1 MTIGF
6 TKKLL
11 VLAISA
17 LVLAL
22 AAAPT
27 GFAGEDDGPT
37 ANGERIGS
45 VLNGSGGGGSS
56 SNSSNGSSHGS
67 KSHSATG
74 GVLGVQTTHV
84 AKRDRTLATGAAQTG
99 FGGMANSPG
108 GNLLFTLFIGLAGLA
123 AIVGVRGL
131 PSSLQRRFDR

>member
-11 VLAISA
+11 VLAVSA

-22 AAAPT
+22 GAAPA

-37 ANGERIGS
+37 ANGEQIGS
-45 VLNGSGGGGSS
+45 VLQNNSSS
-56 SNSSNGSSHGS
+56 SNAGN
-67 KSHSATG
+67 SAKG

-84 AKRDRTLATGAAQTG
+84 ARQDRTHAVGSAQTG
-99 FGGMANSPG
+99 FGGMADTPG

-123 AIVGVRGL
+123 AMVAVRGL
-131 PSSLQRRFDR
+131 PTSLRRRSDR

>member
-22 AAAPT
+22 GAAPA

-45 VLNGSGGGGSS
+45 VLNSSGGSS
-56 SNSSNGSSHGS
+56 SSSSNGSSQAS
-67 KSHSATG
+67 KSQSAKG
-74 GVLGVQTTHV
+74 GVLGVQTTRV
-84 AKRDRTLATGAAQTG
+84 AKQDRTLATGAAQTG
-99 FGGMANSPG
+99 FGGMADTPG
-108 GNLLFTLFIGLAGLA
+108 GNLLFTLFIGLAGVA

-131 PSSLQRRFDR
+131 PSSLQRRSDR

>member
-6 TKKLL
+6 TKKFL

-22 AAAPT
+22 GAAPSS
-27 GFAGEDDGPT
+27 FAGEDDGPT
-37 ANGERIGS
+37 ANGEQIGT
-45 VLNGSGGGGSS
+45 VLNSSGGSS
-56 SNSSNGSSHGS
+56 SNSSNGSSHAS
-67 KSHSATG
+67 KSHSAKG
-74 GVLGVQTTHV
+74 GVLGVQTTQV

-99 FGGMANSPG
+99 LGGMAATPG

-123 AIVGVRGL
+123 AIIGVRGL
-131 PSSLQRRFDR
+131 PSSRQRRSDR

>member
-22 AAAPT
+22 GAAPAS
-27 GFAGEDDGPT
+27 FAGEDDGPT
-37 ANGERIGS
+37 ANGEQIGS
-45 VLNGSGGGGSS
+45 VLQNSSSSSSGSS
-56 SNSSNGSSHGS
+56 GSSHAGGS
-67 KSHSATG
+67 AKG

-84 AKRDRTLATGAAQTG
+84 ARQDRTLAVGSAQTG
-99 FGGMANSPG
+99 FGGMADTPG
-108 GNLLFTLFIGLAGLA
+108 GNLLFSLFIGLAGLA
-123 AIVGVRGL
+123 AIVAVRGL
-131 PSSLQRRFDR
+131 PTSLQRRSDR